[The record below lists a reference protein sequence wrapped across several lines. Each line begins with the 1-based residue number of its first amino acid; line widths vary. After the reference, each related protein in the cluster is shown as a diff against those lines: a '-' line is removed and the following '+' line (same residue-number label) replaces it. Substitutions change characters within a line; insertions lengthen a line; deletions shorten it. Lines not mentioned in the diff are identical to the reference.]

1 MNMFESNPAPCAVIY
16 QSELDFVSRCILDRP
31 DIETGGQLFGFW
43 TARGVPVVLYAIGPG
58 PQANHQL
65 TFFNQD
71 VEYLKLVGNL
81 LLERFGLQHI
91 GEWHS
96 HHQLGLAEPSGHDAQ
111 TMASSIAHLGLG
123 RFLMGLGNCTPSE
136 TVFNAFEF
144 AEARGVNYRHLPW
157 NVKNGKSP
165 MRRAVEEDAELATLI
180 RVPKTALPS
189 QGEIFTVE
197 KALTQWKEQQQ
208 HV

>member
-58 PQANHQL
+58 LQANHQL

-81 LLERFGLQHI
+81 LLEKFGLQHI
-91 GEWHS
+91 GE
-96 HHQLGLAEPSGHDAQ
+96 
-111 TMASSIAHLGLG
+111 
-123 RFLMGLGNCTPSE
+123 
-136 TVFNAFEF
+136 
-144 AEARGVNYRHLPW
+144 
-157 NVKNGKSP
+157 
-165 MRRAVEEDAELATLI
+165 
-180 RVPKTALPS
+180 
-189 QGEIFTVE
+189 
-197 KALTQWKEQQQ
+197 
-208 HV
+208 

>member
-1 MNMFESNPAPCAVIY
+1 MNMFESNSAPCAVIY
-16 QSELDFVSRCILDRP
+16 QSELDFVSCCILDRP
-31 DIETGGQLFGFW
+31 DIETGGELFGFW

-71 VEYLKLVGNL
+71 VEYLKLVGNRL
-81 LLERFGLQHI
+81 LDRFGLQHI

-96 HHQLGLAEPSGHDAQ
+96 HHQLGLAEPSGHDAR

-123 RFLMGLGNCTPSE
+123 RFLMGLGNCTPDT

-144 AEARGVNYRHLPW
+144 AEARGVNCRHLPW
-157 NVKNGKSP
+157 DVKVGKSP
-165 MRRAVEEDAELATLI
+165 MRRAVEEDAGLAAMI
-180 RVPKTALPS
+180 REPKTASPS
-189 QGEIFTVE
+189 HGEIFTVE
-197 KALTQWKEQQQ
+197 RAMAQWKEQDE